1 MAQQPPELNVALLDP
16 PDTKWIDEAEEII
29 KEKIHPLA
37 KISCSDLPRKLF
49 PRLSKFFC
57 LG

>member
-29 KEKIHPLA
+29 KKIIHPLA
-37 KISCSDLPRKLF
+37 NTSLSDLPRILF
-49 PRLSKFFC
+49 PSSSKKA
-57 LG
+57 G